1 MGVCINMGVSEQW
14 EIVSAIQQGHKGLAG
29 RQVPPP
35 LHKYALSLMF
45 RFCQRRGVPRDLT
58 AFQAATAYI
67 ATRHPLSY
75 PNRVPRE
82 SFADDFAVRNTSL
95 EWYLKQILATLDF
108 KEIRDDEHYPYY
120 IDPLGV
126 IWRLTQALVEGEV
139 LEAVTGSLAGQQQK
153 SRAEI
158 IAEITAKIVAKVN
171 AVPLELAAPF
181 KDLIAALVDGELEN
195 ARPYVRLCRVLAY

>member
-1 MGVCINMGVSEQW
+1 MGVSEQW
-14 EIVSAIQQGHKGLAG
+14 EIVNVIQEGQKGLVG
-29 RQVPPP
+29 RQVPSP

-58 AFQAATAYI
+58 AFQAAAAYI
-67 ATRHPLSY
+67 AARHPLSY

-82 SFADDFAVRNTSL
+82 SYADNFAVRNTSL

-108 KEIRDDEHYPYY
+108 KEMRDDEHYPYY

-139 LEAVTGSLAGQQQK
+139 LESVTGSLAGEHGK
-153 SRAEI
+153 CRAEI
-158 IAEITAKIVAKVN
+158 IADITTKIVAKVN

-181 KDLIAALVDGELEN
+181 KELVAALVDAELEN
-195 ARPYVRLCRVLAY
+195 ARPYVRLCRVLAC